1 MTSPRYSPDG
11 QQIADY
17 ESDAEGIGY
26 LVVRDSNTGQ
36 PVQSFRLPEGLII
49 PWNSDGSLRWT
60 RDGRMLTILLW
71 KGVFSSV
78 NIWGQPVSGGPIRQL
93 THFPDKVLSYD
104 WSPDGKQLV
113 ITRSAPTAD
122 VVLISNSH

>member
-1 MTSPRYSPDG
+1 MVNRSPITSGTIRIMDTLLFVMPKAGKYRDPSPPR
-11 QQIADY
+11 
-17 ESDAEGIGY
+17 E
-26 LVVRDSNTGQ
+26 
-36 PVQSFRLPEGLII
+36 RLI
-49 PWNSDGSLRWT
+49 PWNSDGGLRWT

-78 NIWGQPVSGGPIRQL
+78 NIWGQPVSGGPLRQL

-113 ITRSAPTAD
+113 ITRSSPTAD
-122 VVLISNSH
+122 VVLISKRH